1 MFLPESDKN
10 ISTTSNTSNISNP
23 SNKPIKSP
31 IENPIMF
38 WSIMYGK
45 YIILILFS
53 IYFHQYVTL
62 TNYRPRSILFTTIIP
77 LIIIGFRD
85 RLNLKMYTTVK
96 TEDERTKLLQDELK
110 KEEILMTL
118 IPAITFGISLML
130 SGKNTIIILEHVMP
144 YLASTLMLGTIIP
157 LVILLF
163 STHRSTDVLLEIE
176 SVIMAFEFSAMGY
189 ISCALVLVFLHYT
202 RKRGLK

>member
-1 MFLPESDKN
+1 
-10 ISTTSNTSNISNP
+10 
-23 SNKPIKSP
+23 
-31 IENPIMF
+31 
-38 WSIMYGK
+38 MYGK

-62 TNYRPRSILFTTIIP
+62 TNYRPRSVLFTTIIP

-85 RLNLKMYTTVK
+85 RLNLTMYNTVK
-96 TEDERTKLLQDELK
+96 TEDERAKLLEDELK
-110 KEEILMTL
+110 KEEILITL

-130 SGKNTIIILEHVMP
+130 SGKNTIRILEIVMP

-189 ISCALVLVFLHYT
+189 ISCALILVFLHYS
-202 RKRGLK
+202 RKRGLN

>member
-1 MFLPESDKN
+1 MMFLPESDKK
-10 ISTTSNTSNISNP
+10 ISNTFNTSNP
-23 SNKPIKSP
+23 SNRPIKSP

-62 TNYRPRSILFTTIIP
+62 TNYRPRSFLFTTIIP

-85 RLNLKMYTTVK
+85 RLNLKMYNTVK
-96 TEDERTKLLQDELK
+96 TEDELTKLLHDEMK
-110 KEEILMTL
+110 KEEMLMTL

-130 SGKNTIIILEHVMP
+130 SGKNTIRILEHVMP

-163 STHRSTDVLLEIE
+163 STHRSTDALLEIE

-189 ISCALVLVFLHYT
+189 ISCAIILVFLHYT